1 MLDQNS
7 DSTESSDFFNEHPFN
22 DASVILQPAN
32 SLNVQLSTGSKAWHG
47 PIQYRLLCCLS
58 ECMDFIATYGCIENS
73 YAVEMR
79 CTLDRKSANMTKEEL
94 PCLLDG
100 YADLFQII
108 FKVIPFDDNSI
119 GDDNQIS
126 TFVGVSV
133 NGEQSEYQN
142 FAFIMYHYRQNLFA
156 PFYVTTTDGS
166 LKTCFSMNDESIIR
180 DISNFLKEWNATTC
194 AGLTS
199 EIGNI
204 NGNNHNMANTQNSH
218 SMNNFDVQISSEST
232 SENDTIIPASVAIE
246 NHLQLASQSIRKLK
260 NKLNSIPIKM
270 EINYPTSTDF
280 DRLSENDLIKI
291 IENEF
296 NSILQIARIA
306 MNPVHVEEVSSM
318 ETDNKECF
326 TVSKNKNN
334 TKRRKRIHTSQS
346 SSNNLKCLATIVN
359 TPNVNNILPQYAAP
373 KVLIEP
379 NRYQHVRMFS
389 DLETGVCP
397 LIQAGGE
404 GAAQRTYVEIQV
416 PKDGKPELY
425 VRVRAVTVNNDK
437 HRLKTVVRKNPPI
450 DTPSIGCAGERGCL
464 KFDKDDFDQK
474 FEYTYLPISPD
485 EHKDG
490 KKEILVHL
498 ITWKRQ
504 GPQEQK
510 LFKNQ
515 NLSLC
520 KLEFGL
526 CVRHGPGDYKLV
538 STISYSSII
547 EDGHGPVNINSDV
560 VQPQN
565 LCAMG
570 GQIIELS
577 LSVDCPKRDFSIS
590 CNNEKLDGKKFKI
603 EKKHLFMISPPKA
616 QTDRHLHLIILRK
629 EYDEQRQAPM
639 EKKLYDHIFEYVSHD
654 EQGPHVCCR
663 QNFVGYK
670 IPT

>member
-326 TVSKNKNN
+326 T
-334 TKRRKRIHTSQS
+334 
-346 SSNNLKCLATIVN
+346 ATIVN

-389 DLETGVCP
+389 DLEAGRCP
-397 LIQAGGE
+397 LIQAGDEDAG
-404 GAAQRTYVEIQV
+404 QRTYVEIQ
-416 PKDGKPELY
+416 
-425 VRVRAVTVNNDK
+425 
-437 HRLKTVVRKNPPI
+437 
-450 DTPSIGCAGERGCL
+450 
-464 KFDKDDFDQK
+464 
-474 FEYTYLPISPD
+474 
-485 EHKDG
+485 
-490 KKEILVHL
+490 
-498 ITWKRQ
+498 
-504 GPQEQK
+504 
-510 LFKNQ
+510 
-515 NLSLC
+515 
-520 KLEFGL
+520 
-526 CVRHGPGDYKLV
+526 
-538 STISYSSII
+538 
-547 EDGHGPVNINSDV
+547 
-560 VQPQN
+560 
-565 LCAMG
+565 
-570 GQIIELS
+570 
-577 LSVDCPKRDFSIS
+577 
-590 CNNEKLDGKKFKI
+590 
-603 EKKHLFMISPPKA
+603 
-616 QTDRHLHLIILRK
+616 
-629 EYDEQRQAPM
+629 
-639 EKKLYDHIFEYVSHD
+639 
-654 EQGPHVCCR
+654 
-663 QNFVGYK
+663 
-670 IPT
+670 

>member
-79 CTLDRKSANMTKEEL
+79 CTLDKISANMTQEQL
-94 PCLLDG
+94 P
-100 YADLFQII
+100 
-108 FKVIPFDDNSI
+108 S
-119 GDDNQIS
+119 
-126 TFVGVSV
+126 
-133 NGEQSEYQN
+133 
-142 FAFIMYHYRQNLFA
+142 
-156 PFYVTTTDGS
+156 
-166 LKTCFSMNDESIIR
+166 
-180 DISNFLKEWNATTC
+180 C

-204 NGNNHNMANTQNSH
+204 NGNNHNMTNTQNFH

-296 NSILQIARIA
+296 NSILEIARIA
-306 MNPVHVEEVSSM
+306 MNPVH
-318 ETDNKECF
+318 
-326 TVSKNKNN
+326 
-334 TKRRKRIHTSQS
+334 
-346 SSNNLKCLATIVN
+346 ATIVN
-359 TPNVNNILPQYAAP
+359 TPSVNNILPQYAAP

-389 DLETGVCP
+389 DLEAGVCP

-425 VRVRAVTVNNDK
+425 VRVRAVTVSNDK
-437 HRLKTVVRKNPPI
+437 HRLKTVVQKNPPI

-474 FEYTYLPISPD
+474 FEYTYLPISLD

-490 KKEILVHL
+490 KKQILVHL

-504 GPQEQK
+504 GSQEQK

-538 STISYSSII
+538 STVSYSSII
-547 EDGHGPVNINSDV
+547 EDGHGPVSINSDV

-570 GQIIELS
+570 GQIIELP

-590 CNNEKLDGKKFKI
+590 CNGEKLDGKKFKI
-603 EKKHLFMISPPKA
+603 EKKHLFIIPPRKA
-616 QTDRHLHLIILRK
+616 QTDQRLRLIILRK
-629 EYDEQRQAPM
+629 EYDEEKEVTM

-663 QNFVGYK
+663 QNFVGHK
-670 IPT
+670 IPTS